1 MGKGQLEALHLILS
15 LTLPY
20 MPFPLDDFN
29 LYRFPVIYCNN
40 DYNSF
45 H

>member
-1 MGKGQLEALHLILS
+1 MGRGQLEASHLVLS
-15 LTLPY
+15 PTLPY
-20 MPFPLDDFN
+20 MPLPLGDGN
-29 LYRFPVIYCNN
+29 LYPFPVKYCNN